1 MEDKCHTFSK
11 KLYKIGNILDR
22 SSFTQGV
29 SSASNVC
36 SLEARSL
43 QYGQKCILRNLQQ
56 RSVLW
61 IPSILPHSTTFKVYK
76 ERIEVD
82 SNNSLLVKAVVVSS
96 DFKQFNSETHY
107 HYFNW
112 SSSDKFSRL
121 SLSTCEKQST
131 YLSGVDFLQRGLIE
145 EGVLVEAT
153 NLISNSRK

>member
-96 DFKQFNSETHY
+96 DFKQFNSETH